1 MSVQIRK
8 RYTITHMAA
17 ERGGYGLSRSTHLAR
32 ASTHGY
38 FEVAD
43 MHDYL
48 MYPATRENP
57 YGG

>member
-17 ERGGYGLSRSTHLAR
+17 ERGGYGLSPSTRLTR
-32 ASTHGY
+32 VSTHGY
-38 FEVAD
+38 SEVVG

-48 MYPATRENP
+48 LYPVTSTYP
-57 YGG
+57 YGD